1 MNRDGLL
8 DLFLPQYG
16 GPSRLWVARGRPD
29 RFRLEA
35 AGRGIADA
43 GFATGAV
50 FADYDNDGDQDL
62 YVVRHGLNSLY
73 ENDGRGH
80 FRDIARL
87 VGVADP
93 GRGSSAAFADFDRDG
108 RLDLYVANGD
118 NCGRPVA
125 APDRLY
131 RNRGG
136 RFEDVTR
143 DLHGSDAGEGI
154 GLQAAWL
161 DYDRDGDPDLYLAN
175 DHLGFRGN
183 ELWRNDGGSKG
194 RWRFTAVGAS
204 SGADLRLSSMGL
216 AIGDLDRDGRTD
228 LAVSDEGPPQ
238 ALLNGGR
245 GFERASIGLPGSV
258 PLWGLVAADFDN
270 DGREDVFAAAGALG
284 LRAGR
289 HRDRLYLAAD
299 DGFAE
304 VGERAGLADPGR
316 GRGVAAADFDRDGR
330 LDLLVARLGQAPL
343 LYRNLGTRK
352 RRHWL
357 ELRLVGSRSAR
368 DACGARVSLELPRG
382 RPLARVV
389 DCGSQGLG
397 SSGER
402 IVHFGLGRARRY
414 RELAV
419 AWPSGTRD
427 SYGAGP
433 TDRILTLPERRR

>member
-1 MNRDGLL
+1 MRPAPPGARFALAGAVLAAVAAVAGGVLIAPQNGERPGTRTLVAAVAPAPGQLPRFEELAGRAGIAIRHRATGCSGNVAGAAWADVNRDGLL

-16 GPSRLWVARGRPD
+16 GPSRLWVARGRRN

-35 AGRGIADA
+35 VGRGIPDA
-43 GFATGAV
+43 GFATVAV

-62 YVVRHGLNSLY
+62 YVVRHGPNSLY

-136 RFEDVTR
+136 GFEDVTR

-154 GLQAAWL
+154 GLQTTWL

-204 SGADLRLSSMGL
+204 SGADLRLS
-216 AIGDLDRDGRTD
+216 GR
-228 LAVSDEGPPQ
+228 A
-238 ALLNGGR
+238 
-245 GFERASIGLPGSV
+245 
-258 PLWGLVAADFDN
+258 
-270 DGREDVFAAAGALG
+270 
-284 LRAGR
+284 
-289 HRDRLYLAAD
+289 
-299 DGFAE
+299 
-304 VGERAGLADPGR
+304 
-316 GRGVAAADFDRDGR
+316 
-330 LDLLVARLGQAPL
+330 
-343 LYRNLGTRK
+343 
-352 RRHWL
+352 
-357 ELRLVGSRSAR
+357 SRSATST
-368 DACGARVSLELPRG
+368 GTGGLTSPYPTRVPRG
-382 RPLARVV
+382 WAAR
-389 DCGSQGLG
+389 
-397 SSGER
+397 
-402 IVHFGLGRARRY
+402 
-414 RELAV
+414 AV
-419 AWPSGTRD
+419 S
-427 SYGAGP
+427 
-433 TDRILTLPERRR
+433 